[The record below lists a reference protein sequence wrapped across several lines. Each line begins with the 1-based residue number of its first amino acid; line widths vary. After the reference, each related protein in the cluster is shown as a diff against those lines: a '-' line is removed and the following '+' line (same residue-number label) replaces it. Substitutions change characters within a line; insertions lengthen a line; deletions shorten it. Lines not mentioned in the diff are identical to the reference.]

1 MVTTSNS
8 QGNPRTISP
17 QTFQGG
23 LFNSYNIV
31 LRQDWLIKTDLLIS
45 FYSRQFVQGAL
56 DPKRLQIVTLNIL
69 LVDIKAG
76 KIVYSL
82 QLEDSFFML
91 VINIIKDL
99 LLLAVSTYIDPLNIE
114 IPVINIIKDLLLLAV
129 STYKDPLVL
138 AQITY
143 T

>member
-1 MVTTSNS
+1 MVTTSDS
-8 QGNPRTISP
+8 QGTPRTISL

-31 LRQDWLIKTDLLIS
+31 LRQDQLAEADLLIS
-45 FYSRQFVQGAL
+45 FRSRQFIQGTS
-56 DPKRLQIVTLNIL
+56 DPRRLQVVTLNTL
-69 LVDIKAG
+69 LVDVKDS

-91 VINIIKDL
+91 VVNIIEDL
-99 LLLAVSTYIDPLNIE
+99 LLLAASTYIDPLDIE
-114 IPVINIIKDLLLLAV
+114 IPVINIVEDLLLLIV
-129 STYKDPLVL
+129 STYRDPPVLV
-138 AQITY
+138 QITY